1 MFAKLN
7 ENTPFAT
14 AGAYVTPRAQT
25 ISTEEKTTPFQEE
38 WASLSKMI
46 SEADLDLQRFEEK
59 KATLDKKLTSV
70 TVAVE
75 DLSSDIQDCI
85 KSEANPN
92 GVLTGKLSDYIKCI
106 AIDYE
111 SLISMYKADKSH
123 WQGRVDDIRH
133 EEGKIAANCK
143 SSFEAFDKR
152 GLQISTIDINDTNVG
167 QEEESKEEQND

>member
-1 MFAKLN
+1 M
-7 ENTPFAT
+7 
-14 AGAYVTPRAQT
+14 
-25 ISTEEKTTPFQEE
+25 
-38 WASLSKMI
+38 
-46 SEADLDLQRFEEK
+46 
-59 KATLDKKLTSV
+59 

-75 DLSSDIQDCI
+75 ELSSDIQDCI
-85 KSEANPN
+85 KSEANPT
-92 GVLTGKLSDYIKCI
+92 GVLTGKLSDYITCI

-133 EEGKIAANCK
+133 EEGKITANCK

-152 GLQISTIDINDTNVG
+152 GLQISTINDINDTNIG